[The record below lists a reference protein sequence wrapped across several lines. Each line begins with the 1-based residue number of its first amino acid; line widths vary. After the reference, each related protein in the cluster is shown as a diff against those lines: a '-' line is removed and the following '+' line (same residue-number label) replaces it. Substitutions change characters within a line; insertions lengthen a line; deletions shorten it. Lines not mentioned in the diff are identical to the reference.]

1 MLKLK
6 FPMEPDQTPAL
17 EKVYEPQR
25 FEPHWANWWVESG
38 IFHAEAKPG
47 EPYFSLVIPP
57 PNVTGALHIGHMF
70 EHTIID
76 AQVRWQRMLGVN
88 TLWLPGTDHAGISTQ
103 IMVERKL
110 AEEGLTKHDLGRE
123 KFLERAWA
131 WKEEYG
137 GRILEQM
144 KRVGDSV
151 DWSRLAFTMDPQ
163 RSRAVREAFVRLY
176 EKGLI
181 YRAEYMVNW
190 CPRCMTALSDLEA
203 IPEETRRTSVAH
215 SLSGEWQ

>member
-1 MLKLK
+1 
-6 FPMEPDQTPAL
+6 MEIDQTPAL

-38 IFHAEAKPG
+38 VFHADAG
-47 EPYFSLVIPP
+47 RSLNSGQPYFSLVIPP

-70 EHTIID
+70 EHSIID

-103 IMVERKL
+103 IMVERQI

-131 WKEEYG
+131 WKEQFG
-137 GRILEQM
+137 GQILEQM

-151 DWSRLAFTMDPQ
+151 DWSRLRFTMDRWSFRARCA
-163 RSRAVREAFVRLY
+163 RSSCGCMKRA
-176 EKGLI
+176 
-181 YRAEYMVNW
+181 
-190 CPRCMTALSDLEA
+190 
-203 IPEETRRTSVAH
+203 
-215 SLSGEWQ
+215 

>member
-1 MLKLK
+1 
-6 FPMEPDQTPAL
+6 MEI

-25 FEPHWANWWVESG
+25 FEPHWAKWWGDQKIFHVEVEPKDLESG
-38 IFHAEAKPG
+38 HQ
-47 EPYFSLVIPP
+47 YFSLAIPP
-57 PNVTGALHIGHMF
+57 PNVTGSLHMGHMF
-70 EHTIID
+70 EHSIID
-76 AQVRWQRMLGVN
+76 AQIRWQRMCGKK

-103 IMVERKL
+103 IMVERQI

-137 GRILEQM
+137 GGILEQM
-144 KRVGDSV
+144 KRVGHSV

-163 RSRAVREAFVRLY
+163 LSRAVREAFVRLY
-176 EKGLI
+176 DKGLI

-190 CPRCMTALSDLEA
+190 CPRCQTALSDLET
-203 IPEETRRTSVAH
+203 IHEETPG
-215 SLSGEWQ
+215 SLW